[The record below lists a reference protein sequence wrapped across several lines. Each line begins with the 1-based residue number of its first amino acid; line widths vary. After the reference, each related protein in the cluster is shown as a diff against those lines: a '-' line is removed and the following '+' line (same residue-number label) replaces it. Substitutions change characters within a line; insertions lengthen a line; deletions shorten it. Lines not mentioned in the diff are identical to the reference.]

1 MKLEKQDWQKLQIPL
16 VMLVGVIV
24 VVVVLFGLAQY
35 YTINQEQA
43 MQAQQNLLNAA
54 RQRYQ
59 SAGSERSMITEYLP
73 QYQALINKG
82 FVGEEQRI
90 EWVDNLRAQHKN
102 HKLFAIKYNISQQE
116 KYKPIF
122 APNLGGFV
130 LNRSIMKLDFDM
142 LHEGD
147 LLQLVESL
155 NASNAASF
163 MLRDCEIVRL
173 NTGGLFSKQLIA
185 NLHAQCEV
193 DWLTLRE
200 PATIEASPTP

>member
-16 VMLVGVIV
+16 AILGGVIV
-24 VVVVLFGLAQY
+24 LVAALFGLAQY
-35 YTINQEQA
+35 YSVNQEQA

-59 SAGSERSMITEYLP
+59 SSGSEKDMITEYLP
-73 QYQALINKG
+73 QYQALIDKG

-90 EWVDNLRAQHKN
+90 EWVDSLRAQHKN

-116 KYKPIF
+116 KYMPTF
-122 APNLGGFV
+122 APNLGSFE
-130 LNRSIMKLDFDM
+130 LNRSTMKLDFDM

-147 LLQLVESL
+147 LLQLLDSL
-155 NASNAASF
+155 NADNAATF
-163 MLRDCEIVRL
+163 MLRDCEIIRL
-173 NTGGLFSKQLIA
+173 NTGSAFSKQLIA
-185 NLHAQCEV
+185 NLNAQCEV

-200 PATIEASPTP
+200 PAPIEVSPAP